1 MGASN
6 AGGGGSGVPDTIRPP
21 KKKLSL
27 KSPVMAVAKIVGDKL
42 EKASRPFNTRKRKE
56 FLNKY
61 NTSVPPGER
70 IEMTDEKIG
79 SKEGLASLKQVGYI
93 TNQDIINQNKD
104 NSSLNI
110 KQTTQVPKTIISPT
124 KAEVSQSEAAN
135 ATTVVQ
141 EDSIYSKKK
150 KIKAKGRSSTILTS
164 SKGVTKDDTLTLGKK
179 SLLGQVV

>member
-6 AGGGGSGVPDTIRPP
+6 AGASGVPDTIRPP
-21 KKKLSL
+21 KKKLS

-79 SKEGLASLKQVGYI
+79 SKEGLDFK
-93 TNQDIINQNKD
+93 
-104 NSSLNI
+104 
-110 KQTTQVPKTIISPT
+110 
-124 KAEVSQSEAAN
+124 
-135 ATTVVQ
+135 
-141 EDSIYSKKK
+141 
-150 KIKAKGRSSTILTS
+150 R
-164 SKGVTKDDTLTLGKK
+164 
-179 SLLGQVV
+179 